1 MGRGCREVGF
11 HGACP
16 RGARGCRESGFHSAV
31 RLGSTALAL
40 AEREG
45 AVRLGSTALAP
56 LLCSLVCSS
65 PSFLLSS
72 DPELKDTNPCL
83 APLSRVAPPPG
94 LSVECVVLR

>member
-1 MGRGCREVGF
+1 MG
-11 HGACP
+11 GAVRLGSTALCP
-16 RGARGCRESGFHSAV
+16 RGARGCRECGFHSAV
-31 RLGSTALAL
+31 RVGSTALAL

-72 DPELKDTNPCL
+72 DLELKDTNPCL